1 MTFGRTWSIVVVLC
15 AATGL
20 YVMTA
25 SATPPVKEP
34 ATPPAENDRLHRS
47 PLQTLAPPSAC
58 GACDIKKTNRE
69 VVPAKKPPAAVLLAP
84 PTPSASKGIPAV
96 LPAEWSAP
104 VVAACEEI
112 AVPRGYVVHRQAPS
126 GPHRLAFPPNEPA
139 IDQRM
144 VALAME
150 CERLKARDEAR
161 EQVITNAARMTEVL
175 VQNARL
181 EARLEALEDREAFFE
196 NLLGTATH
204 CAAIEA
210 KAEAVSEWREERN
223 EILEALMQSTVDQ
236 AVAETRRETQE
247 QNKALQLRVI
257 ELEREILEL
266 IAARAKPAAQVSALP
281 QPAPTAVESDE

>member
-34 ATPPAENDRLHRS
+34 ATPPAEIDRLHLS
-47 PLQTLAPPSAC
+47 PLETLAAPPAC
-58 GACDIKKTNRE
+58 GACDVKETNQE
-69 VVPAKKPPAAVLLAP
+69 VAPAKKSNAAVLLTS
-84 PTPSASKGIPAV
+84 PTPSASNGFSAV

-104 VVAACEEI
+104 VVTACEEV
-112 AVPRGYVVHRQAPS
+112 AVPRGFVVHGRAPS
-126 GPHRLAFPPNEPA
+126 GPHRLTVSPNEPVV
-139 IDQRM
+139 DQRM

-150 CERLKARDEAR
+150 YERLKAREEAHER
-161 EQVITNAARMTEVL
+161 SLANAARMTEVL

-181 EARLEALEDREAFFE
+181 EARLEAMEDREAFFE

-223 EILEALMQSTVDQ
+223 EILDALVQATVDQ

-281 QPAPTAVESDE
+281 QPTAVESDE